1 MRVRKKE
8 IDTMI
13 VSYQIHQMVTAN
25 NDIVT
30 IVSDSFIEIE
40 WAQTFT
46 GCAVLVVRII
56 KRLSD

>member
-1 MRVRKKE
+1 
-8 IDTMI
+8 MI
-13 VSYQIHQMVTAN
+13 VSYQIHHMVTAN